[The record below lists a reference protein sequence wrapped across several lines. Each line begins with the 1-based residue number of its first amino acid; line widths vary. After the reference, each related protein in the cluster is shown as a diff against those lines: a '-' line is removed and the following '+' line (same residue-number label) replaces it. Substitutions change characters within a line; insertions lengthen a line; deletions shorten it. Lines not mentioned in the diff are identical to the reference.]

1 MLPTTSFG
9 QFHRSTVIGINNQI
23 AIICFSDTMMDI
35 LTRIS
40 NIQFDGTFFAVPI
53 QFYQLWTLFVAFDN
67 HTLPAIFCLMTGKEG
82 QLYTAVLDRISSL
95 IPQFQPKLCMSD
107 WEPAPRNSMKEEYPN
122 VKIYGCW
129 FHFTQCIWTKT
140 QKLGLVKSFREH
152 QQLATYIRHLMAI
165 PFLPACHILSTF
177 TFLESP
183 TTLPAAEE
191 IKLEKLKKYFRKRWI
206 GHICPEELSIFDAPV
221 STNNGAEIFHSK
233 LKRRVKCGHPRVWNF
248 MNILNEIIIDTDN
261 EIGRLCSGKEIS
273 RTRKRMN
280 ILNAERRTACE
291 LKLTT
296 GSYNPRE
303 YLEAISHT
311 IGRVTTVNH
320 TDYSD
325 ESNESDEE
333 NIVTDNQ
340 NSCVVCLTI
349 RTTIWIFLPC
359 RHANCCAE
367 CAKRIEELGDPC
379 PICRTQ
385 IETSFQIFTN

>member
-1 MLPTTSFG
+1 MK
-9 QFHRSTVIGINNQI
+9 
-23 AIICFSDTMMDI
+23 DI

-53 QFYQLWTLFVAFDN
+53 QFYQFWTLFVTFDN
-67 HTLPAIFCLMTGKEG
+67 HTLPAYFCLMTGKEG
-82 QLYTAVLDRISSL
+82 QLYTAVLDNISSL

-107 WEPAPRNSMKEEYPN
+107 WEPAPRNSMKEVYPN

-221 STNNGAEIFHSK
+221 STNNGAESFHSK

-273 RTRKRMN
+273 RTRKRIIVN
-280 ILNAERRTACE
+280 CSTLFLRNCQLFDSIFEELSIVRLYLRGIVNCSTLFWYRY
-291 LKLTT
+291 LKLYVFVTLST
-296 GSYNPRE
+296 E
-303 YLEAISHT
+303 IISL
-311 IGRVTTVNH
+311 
-320 TDYSD
+320 
-325 ESNESDEE
+325 
-333 NIVTDNQ
+333 IVMQ
-340 NSCVVCLTI
+340 QLS
-349 RTTIWIFLPC
+349 
-359 RHANCCAE
+359 
-367 CAKRIEELGDPC
+367 
-379 PICRTQ
+379 
-385 IETSFQIFTN
+385 